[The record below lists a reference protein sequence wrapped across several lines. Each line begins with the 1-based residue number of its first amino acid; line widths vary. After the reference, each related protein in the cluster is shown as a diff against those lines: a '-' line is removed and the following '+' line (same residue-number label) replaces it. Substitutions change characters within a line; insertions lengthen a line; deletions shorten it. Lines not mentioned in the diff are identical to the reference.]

1 MWSVKDIKQIVPYDT
16 ITTREIEYLIIQAY
30 KNHMNYVFVDKNIVS
45 PSVIEDLKKNGYS
58 LVIGQ
63 GEVARI
69 KISW

>member
-1 MWSVKDIKQIVPYDT
+1 MWSAKEIKGIHPYDD
-16 ITTREIEYLIIQAY
+16 ITTREIESLMIQVH

-45 PSVIEDLKKNGYS
+45 SSVIEDLKKSGYS
-58 LVIGQ
+58 VVIGQ